1 LCCPSADILV
11 SVVGLVLSE
20 RLCCPSADILVSVV
34 GLVLLAF
41 VLS

>member
-1 LCCPSADILV
+1 MMMMMML
-11 SVVGLVLSE
+11 E